1 MVLQKVD
8 SVTSVR
14 YWVYY

>member
-8 SVTSVR
+8 NLLN
-14 YWVYY
+14 YH